1 MFALNSPHEQTTQAK
16 GFLTMT
22 EQKQP
27 QRGTQC
33 VWAGEDS
40 YLMQGATQVPVVHS
54 VSYGY
59 HDIDEWMAVAL
70 GEKEGHIYS
79 RNSNPTVQ
87 AFEEKVR
94 QLEGAEAATSF
105 STGMAAIS
113 NTLYT
118 LVHPNDRVVSVK
130 DTYGG
135 TNQIFSEF
143 LPRLNIDVALCDTT
157 DHEQIEAEIAKGCQV
172 LYLETATNPTL
183 KIVDIARLAQ
193 VAHQVGATV
202 IVDNTF
208 ATPINCNP
216 LELGADLVLHS
227 ATKYLGGH
235 ADALGGIICGGKDL
249 IESIYHFREING
261 ATLHPM
267 AGYLLLRGMKTLH
280 LRIRQQ
286 NASAQII
293 AEFLAKHPTV
303 ENVYYP
309 GLPSH
314 ENHDI
319 AAHQMRGFGGM
330 LSFTLKGDFDAVRE
344 FIPRLRYAHAAAN
357 LGAVE
362 TIVGPPATTSHVE
375 VSREQ
380 RAKMG
385 IPEGLIRYSVGIED
399 TVDLIDDLRQ
409 ALS

>member
-1 MFALNSPHEQTTQAK
+1 MSDD
-16 GFLTMT
+16 
-22 EQKQP
+22 KQP

-59 HDIDEWMAVAL
+59 DDLDEWLAVAL

-79 RNSNPTVQ
+79 RNTNPTVQ
-87 AFEEKVR
+87 VFEEKVR
-94 QLEGAEAATSF
+94 ILEGAEAATSF
-105 STGMAAIS
+105 ATGMAAIS

-118 LVHPNDRVVSVK
+118 LVTTGDRVVSVK

-143 LPRLNIDVALCDTT
+143 LPRIKVDVMLCDTT
-157 DHEQIEAEIAKGCQV
+157 DHEQIEAEIAKGCKV
-172 LYLETATNPTL
+172 VYLETATNPTL
-183 KIVDIARLAQ
+183 KIVDIARLAKA
-193 VAHQVGATV
+193 AHDVGATV

-216 LELGADLVLHS
+216 LTLGADLVLHS

-235 ADALGGIICGGKDL
+235 ADALGGVVCGSKDL
-249 IESIYHFREING
+249 IHAIYHFREING

-267 AGYLLLRGMKTLH
+267 AGYLMLRGMKTLH

-286 NASAQII
+286 NASAQQI
-293 AEFLAKHPTV
+293 AEFLADHPQV
-303 ENVYYP
+303 EAVYYP

-314 ENHDI
+314 QHHDI
-319 AAHQMRGFGGM
+319 AKRQMRGFGGM
-330 LSFTLKGDFDAVRE
+330 LSFTLKGDYEAVRK
-344 FIPRLRYAHAAAN
+344 FIPRLTYAHAAAN

-375 VSREQ
+375 VAKAQ

-399 TVDLIDDLRQ
+399 TDDLIADLRQ
-409 ALS
+409 ALDF